1 MKLNELPGLIT
12 ESVERLVDRSLR
24 KRSQPGRFLRTFPT
38 EKKLQLV
45 DGIRQGKWLFVKTRP
60 YINVQF
66 EGDEQSFVPV
76 DLIPML
82 VVGSRYEN
90 TKRIPNRDLEEIGF
104 RVVEE
109 PEPNNP
115 SGDEHWFCFRTE
127 AGFTVQVRQLELAR
141 ALFFHNFHLSRTAF
155 RHNGLSG
162 LGWVDHAEDATT
174 IRVSELADFPFSNLH
189 SRSSV
194 VHFAWMFLDEGAR
207 QSFGSILSRW
217 MQSDCK
223 VWSFNFSPPLL
234 KTWSISCVGV
244 YEKGESGEI
253 FTIEEITRLH
263 NPVFAHEK
271 RIVVD
276 HPYFKEALGKT
287 PENGKR
293 PTIPDQSDV
302 DPELVLDH
310 EPLLGSQLEQAS
322 DPGFVF
328 SCDDNLEVSVQV
340 NGKRYRVKP
349 RIEGKAASNSLTT
362 SPGHAGIYGR
372 GREFDYGINRNDDR
386 TELSSEEVTE
396 IDATNRLDAFNKV
409 VEQLGRR
416 ADFRLEKKIFFLLPG
431 PKGKDQKEVKTKDGR
446 GVQCCVAVVQYKA
459 VRVAIFEVDVANIEN
474 RKSMSTL
481 IVVFNDQVLSGIKS
495 VLQRCSLNE
504 VRWDLA
510 HLKSVNAEGQAISH
524 PPRYRTRIGQRFDH
538 DKWVYESRWLG
549 ILERNIARFVRSL
562 EKS

>member
-1 MKLNELPGLIT
+1 M
-12 ESVERLVDRSLR
+12 
-24 KRSQPGRFLRTFPT
+24 RTFPT
-38 EKKLQLV
+38 DKKLQLV

-82 VVGSRYEN
+82 VIGSRYEN

-104 RVVEE
+104 TVVEE
-109 PEPNNP
+109 PEPNNS

-162 LGWVDHAEDATT
+162 LGWVDHAEDAT
-174 IRVSELADFPFSNLH
+174 IIKVSELADFPLSNLH
-189 SRSSV
+189 SRSSL

-234 KTWSISCVGV
+234 KAWSISGAGF

-276 HPYFKEALGKT
+276 HPHFKEALGKA

-293 PTIPDQSDV
+293 PTIPDQSEV
-302 DPELVLDH
+302 DPELVLDL
-310 EPLLGSQLEQAS
+310 EPLLGSQLEQSS
-322 DPGFVF
+322 DSGLVF
-328 SCDDNLEVSVQV
+328 SFDDTLKVSVQV

-349 RIEGKAASNSLTT
+349 RIEGKAASNPLTT
-362 SPGHAGIYGR
+362 SPGHAGESGR
-372 GREFDYGINRNDDR
+372 GREFDYGINRNGDHS
-386 TELSSEEVTE
+386 ELSSEEIRE
-396 IDATNRLDAFNKV
+396 IDSTSRLRAFNDV
-409 VEQLGRR
+409 VEKLCQRPN
-416 ADFRLEKKIFFLLPG
+416 FSFEKKIVFLLPG
-431 PKGKDQKEVKTKDGR
+431 PKGNDKKEVTTEDGR
-446 GVQCCVAVVQYKA
+446 GVQCCVAVIKYKS
-459 VRVAIFEVDVANIEN
+459 VPVAIFEIDVDNIKN

-481 IVVFNDQVLSGIKS
+481 IVRFNDQISSS
-495 VLQRCSLNE
+495 VRSVAQRCSQNG
-504 VRWDLA
+504 VHWDLA
-510 HLKSVNAEGQAISH
+510 HLKSVNAVGETIRH
-524 PPRYRTRIGQRFDH
+524 PNRYKQRIGERRDH
-538 DKWVYESRWLG
+538 GKWVYESRWLG
-549 ILERNIARFVRSL
+549 ILERNIAQIVSSL
-562 EKS
+562 EKP